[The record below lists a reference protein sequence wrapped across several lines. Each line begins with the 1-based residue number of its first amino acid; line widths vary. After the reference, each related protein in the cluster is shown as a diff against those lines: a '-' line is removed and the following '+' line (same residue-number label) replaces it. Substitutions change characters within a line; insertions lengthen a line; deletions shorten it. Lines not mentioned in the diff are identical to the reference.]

1 MKLILA
7 SNSPRRK
14 DLLRKAGYEFDI
26 IVSPYEEN
34 LTSCDPVFTAET
46 FAFGKAQA
54 VFDMLCDNSAL
65 VVGAD
70 TVVYLDGKILGKP
83 ENEIEAVKMLKSLS
97 GKTHKVITGY
107 AVISKN
113 IVVKGSVKTSVT
125 FNDLSEKLISEY
137 INSGLWQGKAGAY
150 GIQDPFALVK
160 SYDGSL
166 NNVIGFPT
174 ETVFPIIDK
183 IMKE

>member
-14 DLLRKAGYEFDI
+14 DLLKKAGYKFNI

-34 LTSCDPVFTAET
+34 LVSCDPVLTAET
-46 FAFGKAQA
+46 FALGKAQSVFYA
-54 VFDMLCDNSAL
+54 VNDGEVL

-83 ENEIEAVKMLKSLS
+83 KDDKEAVKMLKSLS
-97 GKTHKVITGY
+97 GRTHRVITGY
-107 AVISKN
+107 AVVSRIG
-113 IVVKGSVKTSVT
+113 VVNGSVKTAVT
-125 FNDLSEKLISEY
+125 FNNLSEDLISEY
-137 INSGLWQGKAGAY
+137 IKSGLWQGKAGAY
-150 GIQDPFALVK
+150 GIQDPFPLVK
-160 SYDGSL
+160 SYDGSF

-183 IMKE
+183 MMK